1 MGKDKE
7 YEVMR
12 FKWLTDGCKTWDEAI
27 ERLEEMK
34 KEIQRLKE
42 QGYAIFSSSEDYL
55 IYFKPELRKKREVKT
70 KESLS

>member
-12 FKWLTDGCKTWDEAI
+12 FKWLADGCKTWDEAI

-34 KEIQRLKE
+34 KEIQSMKE

-55 IYFKPELRKKREVKT
+55 IYFKPELRKKREVR
-70 KESLS
+70 EDDRR